1 MMATGPMSLIAR
13 IGELSWQRAATPLL
27 ALLSATA
34 AAAET
39 PTVAQ
44 SAGELEEIIVTATR
58 RDAPLGEFAGSITRL
73 GSDEIGLVGSTH
85 HAEILNRV
93 AGTLIQRGSGEESLT
108 AIRSPVLTGPGSCGA
123 FLFLEDS
130 VPIRPVGF
138 CNVNELF
145 ELNTEQ
151 ARAIEVQR
159 GPASALYGSSAM
171 HGAVNVLQPDPSQ
184 MPHYAVG
191 LEGGADD
198 YWRGRFVLSRLGS
211 TTDAGTSAIV
221 THDGGWREE
230 SGFDEQKLNAAL
242 VHRLDDSL
250 LRVRL
255 AATRL
260 DQETAGF
267 IQGED
272 AYRDEQIARSNPNPE
287 AYRRAHALRLTA
299 HWERML
305 DQNTRLELR
314 PYLRSSRMEFLQHFL
329 LGKPL
334 EKNGQESGG
343 LLLAIDHTG
352 AAGTRWLG
360 GLDLELAD
368 TFLLEVQDGPT
379 TDGPPVANAIR
390 PPGRHYDYDVNSGVI
405 AAYGHVER
413 PLATN
418 LTLTAGLRAEY
429 VRYDYDNRMIAGNTD
444 ENGVPCPFGGCLYS
458 RPDDRHDSFTNL
470 VPKLGL
476 SWRLAP
482 STSLYVTAVRGYR
495 APETTELYRLQRQQ
509 NVADLDPE
517 RLSSLELGMRGQLRE
532 LRYSLSGFLMEKR
545 NVIFRDSNA
554 FNLSDGRT
562 RHRGIE
568 YELGWSPIDPL
579 TITAAG
585 SYARHTYDFTGTE
598 GAELIEPGNEVDT
611 APRHLHGARIAW
623 RVVDAAQA
631 ELEWQ
636 HVGSYWLDAS
646 NQHRYGGHDLLN
658 LRLAWG
664 VNDRWRLAARITN
677 LTDLAYADR
686 ADYAFGSYRYF
697 PGRGR
702 ALFLEASYSRP

>member
-1 MMATGPMSLIAR
+1 MPANVSQLTSTVLVAI
-13 IGELSWQRAATPLL
+13 
-27 ALLSATA
+27 LLSTPVAALDDGPARLPDTA
-34 AAAET
+34 
-39 PTVAQ
+39 
-44 SAGELEEIIVTATR
+44 LEEIIVTATR
-58 RDAPLGEFAGSITRL
+58 RDAPLGDFAGSITRL
-73 GSDEIGLVGSTH
+73 GSEEIGLVGSTH

-93 AGTLIQRGSGEESLT
+93 AGTMIQRGSGEESLT

-145 ELNTEQ
+145 EINTEQ

-184 MPHYAVG
+184 MPRHAVG

-198 YWRGRFVLSRLGS
+198 YWRGRIALSRSGS
-211 TTDAGTSAIV
+211 TTDAGTSAVV
-221 THDGGWREE
+221 THDGGWREA

-242 VHRLDDSL
+242 VRRLDESL

-272 AYRDEQIARSNPNPE
+272 AYRDDEIARSNPNPE
-287 AYRRAHALRLTA
+287 AYRRAHAIRLTA
-299 HWERML
+299 HWERL
-305 DQNTRLELR
+305 LNQSTRLDLR

-334 EKNGQESGG
+334 EKNGQESAG

-352 AAGTRWLG
+352 ATGTRWLG
-360 GLDLELAD
+360 GFDLELAD
-368 TFLLEVQDGPT
+368 TFLLEVQEAPT
-379 TDGPPVANAIR
+379 TDGPPIANAIR
-390 PPGRHYDYDVNSGVI
+390 PPGRHYDYDVTSSVL
-405 AAYGHVER
+405 AAYGHVEQ
-413 PLATN
+413 PLSSA
-418 LTLTAGLRAEY
+418 LMLTAGLRAEH

-458 RPDDRHDSFTNL
+458 RPDDRNDSFTNL

-482 STSLYVTAVRGYR
+482 STSLHVSAVRGYR

-517 RLSSLELGMRGQLRE
+517 RLSSLELGLRGQLRD
-532 LRYSLSGFLMEKR
+532 LRYALSGFLMEKR

-554 FNLSDGRT
+554 FNVSDGRT
-562 RHRGIE
+562 RHRGLE
-568 YELGWSPIDPL
+568 YELSWSPLDAL

-585 SYARHTYDFTGTE
+585 TYARHTYDFTGNE
-598 GAELIEPGNEVDT
+598 GAELIEPGNDVDT

-623 RVVDAAQA
+623 RVVASAQA

-636 HVGSYWLDAS
+636 HVSSYWLDAS
-646 NQHRYGGHDLLN
+646 NQHRYGGHDLVN
-658 LRLAWG
+658 LRLAWD
-664 VNDRWRLAARITN
+664 VSDRWRLAARITN
-677 LTDLAYADR
+677 LTDEAYADR
-686 ADYAFGSYRYF
+686 ADFAFGSYRYF

-702 ALFLEASYSRP
+702 ALFLEASYSQP